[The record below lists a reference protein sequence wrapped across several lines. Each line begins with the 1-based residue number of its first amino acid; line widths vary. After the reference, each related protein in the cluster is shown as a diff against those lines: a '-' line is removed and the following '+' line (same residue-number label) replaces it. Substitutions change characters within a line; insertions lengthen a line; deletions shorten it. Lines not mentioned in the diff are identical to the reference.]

1 MDRDTARVSTFLIP
15 RPIDAF
21 SLYPQL
27 QRYQSMEDPN
37 ICGLKELRVLVVGGN
52 SMTTV
57 CANYLKELGF
67 NATVKVSTSSEALLA
82 ISDESPTSKFDM
94 VVTHYTLPDTSGLH
108 LAETISRLDIEPR
121 LPVVLIMNAPVSTTL
136 AEKAASSVFDWIEPP
151 ITIQVALMC

>member
-1 MDRDTARVSTFLIP
+1 MEVYKNLQNNLVTIL
-15 RPIDAF
+15 F
-21 SLYPQL
+21 S
-27 QRYQSMEDPN
+27 YQDPN

-67 NATVKVSTSSEALLA
+67 NGEYFYLFILLSNPNKATVKVSTSSEALLA

-121 LPVVLIMNAPVSTTL
+121 LPVVCRSYLL
-136 AEKAASSVFDWIEPP
+136 
-151 ITIQVALMC
+151 